1 MVCRKSV
8 KILLLIIAFFCAF
21 FLHQHTVFA
30 EETPQPQQQSTS
42 QQSAENKTENGE
54 IKPQQPAE
62 NGENQQPAKEVK
74 EIKEE
79 KLVPRPNNV
88 PPFPDDNSK
97 LEIKLADNGFT
108 NNIRP
113 MYDIADKNDIFV
125 DTHGLYAMNN
135 RYIAG
140 NEDDITQMDAIMA
153 EKGEVMEYHGHKR
166 EDNQVTHR
174 TRVLAYLTKDQVAFG
189 PVFGESP
196 HGYYYNAVKE
206 KMDKRKK

>member
-8 KILLLIIAFFCAF
+8 NTLLMIVISCTF
-21 FLHQHTVFA
+21 FLHQRAIFA
-30 EETPQPQQQSTS
+30 DETPQPQQQTTS
-42 QQSAENKTENGE
+42 QQPAENKTENGE

-62 NGENQQPAKEVK
+62 NSENQQPADEVKEVK
-74 EIKEE
+74 EE
-79 KLVPRPNNV
+79 KIVPRPNNV

-108 NNIRP
+108 NNIHP

-153 EKGEVMEYHGHKR
+153 EKGEVMEYQGHKR

-189 PVFGESP
+189 PVFSESP

>member
-1 MVCRKSV
+1 MVCGKSV
-8 KILLLIIAFFCAF
+8 NTLLIIVISCTF

-30 EETPQPQQQSTS
+30 DETPQPKQQSTS
-42 QQSAENKTENGE
+42 QQPAENKTENG
-54 IKPQQPAE
+54 K
-62 NGENQQPAKEVK
+62 NQQQAEEFKEVK
-74 EIKEE
+74 EE
-79 KLVPRPNNV
+79 KIVPRPNSV

-97 LEIKLADNGFT
+97 LEIKLADDGFT
-108 NNIRP
+108 NNIHP

-140 NEDDITQMDAIMA
+140 NEDDITQVDAMLA

-166 EDNQVTHR
+166 EDMQVTHR

-189 PVFGESP
+189 QVFSESP

>member
-1 MVCRKSV
+1 MVG
-8 KILLLIIAFFCAF
+8 KIARFTSLIVILFVNLLV
-21 FLHQHTVFA
+21 HQHTVFA
-30 EETPQPQQQSTS
+30 EETPQPQQQSAS
-42 QQSAENKTENGE
+42 QQPAENKTENGE

-62 NGENQQPAKEVK
+62 NSENQQPAEEVK
-74 EIKEE
+74 DVKEE
-79 KLVPRPNNV
+79 KLAPRPNWI

-108 NNIRP
+108 NNIHP

-189 PVFGESP
+189 PVFSESP

>member
-1 MVCRKSV
+1 MVGRNSV
-8 KILLLIIAFFCAF
+8 NALLIMAISYTF
-21 FLHQHTVFA
+21 FLHQHVVFA
-30 EETPQPQQQSTS
+30 DETPQPQQQSTS
-42 QQSAENKTENGE
+42 QQQTENSDV
-54 IKPQQPAE
+54 QQQVE
-62 NGENQQPAKEVK
+62 EVKEVK
-74 EIKEE
+74 EE
-79 KLVPRPNNV
+79 KIVPRPNGV

-97 LEIKLADNGFT
+97 IEIKLADNGFT
-108 NNIRP
+108 NNIHP

-125 DTHGLYAMNN
+125 DTHGLYAMNS

-153 EKGEVMEYHGHKR
+153 EKGEVMEYQGHKR

-189 PVFGESP
+189 QAFSESP

-206 KMDKRKK
+206 KMSKRKK

>member
-1 MVCRKSV
+1 MVGKMARFPSLIV
-8 KILLLIIAFFCAF
+8 ILFANLLV
-21 FLHQHTVFA
+21 HQRTVFA
-30 EETPQPQQQSTS
+30 DETPQPQQQSTS
-42 QQSAENKTENGE
+42 QQQTENSDV
-54 IKPQQPAE
+54 QQQVE
-62 NGENQQPAKEVK
+62 EVKEVK
-74 EIKEE
+74 EE
-79 KLVPRPNNV
+79 KIVPRPNNV

-108 NNIRP
+108 NNIHP

-125 DTHGLYAMNN
+125 DTHGLYAMNS

-189 PVFGESP
+189 PVFSESP

>member
-1 MVCRKSV
+1 MFSKMAKFTSLIV
-8 KILLLIIAFFCAF
+8 ILFVNLFA
-21 FLHQHTVFA
+21 HQHNVFA
-30 EETPQPQQQSTS
+30 EETPQPQHQSTS

-54 IKPQQPAE
+54 IKPQPTAE

-108 NNIRP
+108 NNIHP
-113 MYDIADKNDIFV
+113 MYDITDKNDIFV

-189 PVFGESP
+189 PVFSESP

>member
-1 MVCRKSV
+1 MVAKKV
-8 KILLLIIAFFCAF
+8 EFTILICLLFVNLFTC
-21 FLHQHTVFA
+21 QQTTFA
-30 EETPQPQQQSTS
+30 D
-42 QQSAENKTENGE
+42 ENKPQLQQHKTVENGE
-54 IKPQQPAE
+54 IKTQQVIE
-62 NGENQQPAKEVK
+62 NGEKKTEEFNKV
-74 EIKEE
+74 KEE

-108 NNIRP
+108 NNIHP

-125 DTHGLYAMNN
+125 DTHGLYAMNS

-140 NEDDITQMDAIMA
+140 NEDDITQVDAMMA
-153 EKGEVMEYHGHKR
+153 EKGDVMEYHGHKR
-166 EDNQVTHR
+166 EDLQTTHR

-189 PVFGESP
+189 PVFSESP

>member
-8 KILLLIIAFFCAF
+8 NTLLIIMIFGAF

-30 EETPQPQQQSTS
+30 DETQQSQQQSTS
-42 QQSAENKTENGE
+42 QQPAENKTENSE
-54 IKPQQPAE
+54 VQQPAD
-62 NGENQQPAKEVK
+62 EVK

-88 PPFPDDNSK
+88 PPFPEDNSK

-108 NNIRP
+108 NNINP
-113 MYDIADKNDIFV
+113 MYYIADKNDIFV

-140 NEDDITQMDAIMA
+140 NEDDITQIDAMMA
-153 EKGEVMEYHGHKR
+153 EKCDVMEYHGHKR

-189 PVFGESP
+189 PVFSKSP

>member
-1 MVCRKSV
+1 MVG
-8 KILLLIIAFFCAF
+8 KIARFTSLIVILFVNLFA
-21 FLHQHTVFA
+21 HQHIVFA
-30 EETPQPQQQSTS
+30 DEMPQPQQQSAS
-42 QQSAENKTENGE
+42 QQPTENKTENGE
-54 IKPQQPAE
+54 NQQQAE
-62 NGENQQPAKEVK
+62 ENSENQQPAEKVEEV
-74 EIKEE
+74 KEE
-79 KLVPRPNNV
+79 KLVPRPNGI

-97 LEIKLADNGFT
+97 LEIKLSDNGFT
-108 NNIRP
+108 NNIHQ
-113 MYDIADKNDIFV
+113 MYDIADKNDVFV

-140 NEDDITQMDAIMA
+140 NEDDITQIDAMMA

-166 EDNQVTHR
+166 EDTQVTHR

-189 PVFGESP
+189 PVFSESP